1 MRCDREHRA
10 LSNFPSVRSHSR
22 VCVVKA
28 ILVLLL
34 SLHAA
39 AVSAQDARLMISVR
53 DERDAPIAEARVE
66 IWRTNPPPALSTLIA
81 SRSTDALG
89 TVELTVEPFRGYLI
103 RATHPDYVSFEP
115 MPFMP
120 NDPTPRGIWPFAGDV
135 AIPIKLSSRTYPGAV
150 GRPPSPPTSSK
161 GFLWGRVLS
170 ATGKPLADMRVSVES
185 STYSI
190 GGTAYTRTA
199 KDGSY
204 RLDLDEGIYKISAG
218 GDVAVGA
225 AWASPV
231 FTTYARHPEIRARV
245 RNQRSTHVDL
255 VLNPVRLFN
264 VTVTVIDDQGLN
276 LPAADVFAF
285 ADRRGWGASN
295 SKRTTGQDGS
305 TPLYPML
312 PGPVDIAVR
321 GTKDGRS
328 LVGHITVDIH
338 DAPVEVTVQLVPSVT
353 ISGRVEFLGR
363 VDPLHNREGLRVTH
377 VTPGA
382 PPRGELNTDPSG
394 RVDVNGEFVV
404 LHAAGQQCLRLTGI
418 PQGWRLRDITY
429 NGEDYMER
437 PFSLPSDESL
447 SSVVIHVE
455 PGPYDSSLSLDCS
468 GPKRR

>member
-1 MRCDREHRA
+1 
-10 LSNFPSVRSHSR
+10 
-22 VCVVKA
+22 VKA

-39 AVSAQDARLMISVR
+39 AVSAQDARLLITVR

-66 IWRTNPPPALSTLIA
+66 LWRTNPPPAPSTLIA

-89 TVELTVEPFRGYLI
+89 MVELTVEALRGYLI
-103 RATHPDYVSFEP
+103 RATHPDFVSFEA

-135 AIPIKLSSRTYPGAV
+135 AIPIKLRSRTYPGAV

-218 GDVAVGA
+218 GDVAVGS

-231 FTTYARHPEIRARV
+231 FTTYARNAEVRARV
-245 RNQRSTHVDL
+245 RNQRSTHLDL

-285 ADRRGWGASN
+285 ADRKGWGSSN
-295 SKRTTGQDGS
+295 TERTTGQDGS

-328 LVGHITVDIH
+328 LVGHTTVEIQ
-338 DAPVEVTVQLVPSVT
+338 DAPVEVTVQLVPSGT

-363 VDPLHNREGLRVTH
+363 VDPLHDGGLRVTH
-377 VTPGA
+377 VTRGA
-382 PPRGELNTDPSG
+382 PTPGESNTHPSG
-394 RVDVNGEFVV
+394 RVNANGEFVV
-404 LHAAGQQCLRLTGI
+404 MHTVGEQCLRLTGI

-429 NGEDYMER
+429 NGEDYKER
-437 PFSLPSDESL
+437 PFSLPADESL
-447 SSVVIHVE
+447 SGVVIHVE
-455 PGPYDSSLSLDCS
+455 PGPYDSSLSRDCS
-468 GPKRR
+468 GPARR